1 MPLLLLN
8 VSMSEDATESPTI
21 ESVPAVDAE
30 EQQKDG
36 EKPDEPPTEGTE
48 VPEQPEGEQQQ
59 EEPDLI
65 SVWNGY
71 RLKTYQWKPTGTPE

>member
-1 MPLLLLN
+1 
-8 VSMSEDATESPTI
+8 MSEGATESPTI
-21 ESVPAVDAE
+21 ESTPTVDAE
-30 EQQKDG
+30 EQQAAEG
-36 EKPDEPPTEGTE
+36 EPAEPPTEGTE
-48 VPEQPEGEQQQ
+48 VPEQPEGEQRQ